1 MELPLFNFRDDRI
14 RRSQGMM
21 YAPHVHTTEVSLK
34 ANCNV
39 LFSLGNCRTTE
50 AKSFVERDKREV
62 IFRVF
67 YYSCSQQ
74 KEVKKECVA
83 ISQECKITDIPLK
96 ATPSINHKTIFSGLI
111 AKLDTFSSTLG
122 NFEIILMSIL
132 ILHDLD
138 NSLMLLMKVGVDS
151 IPG

>member
-1 MELPLFNFRDDRI
+1 
-14 RRSQGMM
+14 MM
-21 YAPHVHTTEVSLK
+21 YVPHAHTTEVSLK
-34 ANCNV
+34 SNSNV
-39 LFSLGNCRTTE
+39 LFPLVNCRATE
-50 AKSFVERDKREV
+50 AKSFVKRDKREV

-67 YYSCSQQ
+67 YYSCSEQ
-74 KEVKKECVA
+74 KEVKKECCHHLTRVQDHGH
-83 ISQECKITDIPLK
+83 SSESNTF
-96 ATPSINHKTIFSGLI
+96 NKTQNIFSGLI